1 LLFCSH
7 EFAQQAFLEWK
18 AGRRDE
24 LSEYQKQIGD
34 QQLSYVEKELE
45 RWQNA
50 GERAMM

>member
-7 EFAQQAFLEWK
+7 EFAHQAFLEWK

-45 RWQNA
+45 RWQNV